1 MTGAP
6 GSPGEIRRVG
16 VVGSGTM
23 GTGIADLCGRAGLD
37 VVVVVSGPAA
47 LPVARERLAA
57 SLDRAVSRGKVSG
70 ADRDATLARVAFTA
84 DLDDLADRD
93 LVVESIRE
101 DEEQK
106 SELFVAL
113 DKVVRSPRAVL
124 ASNTSSIPITRL
136 ASVTGRPQ
144 QVVGTHFFNPVSA
157 LPLVELTGSLL
168 TEEDT
173 LRRMAEF
180 IEVTLGKTPI
190 RTPDRSGFVVNAL
203 LIPYLLSAVRM
214 VESGVATAEVID
226 QGMTLGCSH
235 PLGPLRLAD
244 LIGLDVVAAIAESLH
259 REFREAQY
267 APPTRLLRMVEA
279 GLLGRKSGHGFYA
292 YS

>member
-1 MTGAP
+1 MTGAA